1 MHNGLTIQRSPRSIA
16 KQPSGCVVRT
26 NNYSGNRHATR
37 VAVPSLVGEN
47 NGNTKPHSGP
57 APRSVRIKLRGS
69 LRVVPF
75 FCSHLFSFC
84 SFYFFFSLYISRPA
98 RAVTKTIIYYSFARA
113 VTKTILYY
121 SFARAVTKRTKREQ
135 NTAEEQNVNKMRRV
149 EQNVNVQKSSKIF
162 ILRQYDA
169 AFLCILSRMSQ

>member
-26 NNYSGNRHATR
+26 NNYSGDRHATR

-57 APRSVRIKLRGS
+57 ASRSVRIKSGAAFGLS
-69 LRVVPF
+69 LF
-75 FCSHLFSFC
+75 FVLICSRFVLFI
-84 SFYFFFSLYISRPA
+84 FFSPYISRPA
-98 RAVTKTIIYYSFARA
+98 RAVTKTIYIIRIARA